1 MSLFCLQILRDSL
14 SHKTKLHT
22 KMILLVS
29 GSFWLLFVEGKDWCC
44 YLLSG
49 GQRHCQTYKT
59 RATQPPLPRKNHPT
73 INYACQGV
81 KSSSRGYQQAFWHQR
96 AFRAHHCQVHTSLAA
111 SVFCSPQQQGTCLQS
126 SDVPLTLWESLGT
139 LGTLC
144 SCLLEYISQPQFVS
158 LPNLSPANLKSEV
171 AP

>member
-22 KMILLVS
+22 KTILLVS